1 MDITEHL
8 VDAQE
13 MHRMYPQ
20 TFDVPSAEMLAN
32 VQPGWVAKICDD
44 EQRFWTTVVSADDAF
59 LTATVDNHTG
69 REDRG
74 YGADATVKFER
85 RHVYILRTPKQ
96 DAMQEHA
103 LSDGHRAAPRATPKQ
118 QALRAMVTYVPK
130 HWKKDKDMFRQGAR
144 TAKEALGMPA
154 DPNKILAHFRSQPAL
169 LQRAGLRADDIGIA
183 YVASHDVIRR
193 EAGGGDCEEAV
204 DAAYH
209 LLINMSVEST
219 LVCTATND

>member
-1 MDITEHL
+1 
-8 VDAQE
+8 
-13 MHRMYPQ
+13 MYPQ

-32 VQPGWVAKICDD
+32 VQPGWFAKICDGD
-44 EQRFWTTVVSADDAF
+44 QRFWTVVVSADDAF

-69 REDRG
+69 RDDRG

-96 DAMQEHA
+96 DAMQSMRF
-103 LSDGHRAAPRATPKQ
+103 LMDIGQLPRATPKQ

-209 LLINMSVEST
+209 LLINMSVQST
-219 LVCTATND
+219 LICTATND